1 MNNLTLYCNCFHN
14 KEHNYTQ
21 FNQKNLMLGASTLT
35 PEYRSELSAKG
46 YLFDDT
52 GTNISHENKWL
63 GDLTGLYWV
72 WKNTNDEFVGT
83 THYRRFW
90 DEQQIAQA
98 PYDENTIY
106 ITRPGVFTC
115 DTYYQYVEAHTEIG
129 LLTLR
134 EVAKRGKVDLKP
146 EMIDDLRKVNF
157 LSTCNMFFAHRK
169 LFNRMCEVLFP
180 IVLEHL
186 EGTRYALPFI
196 QPKDET
202 RMVAFVA
209 ERLCTLIYMHK
220 DYYLGKNVNIQPIS
234 YNYYN

>member
-1 MNNLTLYCNCFHN
+1 
-14 KEHNYTQ
+14 
-21 FNQKNLMLGASTLT
+21 MLGASELT
-35 PEYRSELSAKG
+35 TEYRDQLTAKG
-46 YLFDDT
+46 YLFDDV
-52 GTNISHENKWL
+52 GDNISHENKWL

-72 WKNTNDEFVGT
+72 WKNTTDEFVGT

-90 DEQQIAQA
+90 DESQMSQVS
-98 PYDENTIY
+98 YDENTIY

-134 EVAKRGKVDLKP
+134 ELAKRGKVDLKP

-169 LFNRMCEVLFP
+169 IFDRMCEVLFP

-186 EGTRYALPFI
+186 EGTRYVLPFI

-220 DYYLGKNVNIQPIS
+220 DYYLGKNVKIQPIS
-234 YNYYN
+234 YNYFN